1 VQPQIDIG
9 LSAGGRINC
18 GLGGVYRLRL
28 RRSTASCAGQQNKGE
43 RAMAQ
48 AEAKL
53 LIPGLAGFYDW
64 SRGFSDVV
72 VRLAAGGILFV
83 HGWIKFNAGLTPVVG
98 AMTKNGFFPAEVFAG
113 SAMFLETIGAICI
126 IIGLFTRFFAAA
138 IAIELF
144 CVTFFVSYG
153 HGFAFSAPGGGY
165 EFPLLWGLVFFA
177 IALRGG
183 GHYSVD
189 RMIGKEL

>member
-1 VQPQIDIG
+1 LAVFIVCCRATRYRQ
-9 LSAGGRINC
+9 S
-18 GLGGVYRLRL
+18 LGN
-28 RRSTASCAGQQNKGE
+28 QNKGE

-53 LIPGLAGFYDW
+53 VFSGLAGFYDW
-64 SRGFSDVV
+64 ARGFSEVV
-72 VRLAAGGILFV
+72 IRIAAGGILFV

-113 SAMFLETIGAICI
+113 SAMFLETVGAICI
-126 IIGLFTRFFAAA
+126 IVGLFTRFFAAA

-144 CVTFFVSYG
+144 CITFFVSYS

-165 EFPLLWGLVFFA
+165 EFPLLWGLVFFG

-189 RMIGKEL
+189 RLIGKEL